1 MAKKIFIVDD
11 DRMLTKIVQSCLQE
25 HGYEV
30 SVSHDGEEALAKI
43 GHERPDLLLLDVVMP
58 KMNGYT
64 FLFEMRK
71 LEHGA
76 AVPVIVLT
84 CKEEMA
90 DIFKVEGVKEY
101 LIKPFPNQDLLE
113 KIKKY
118 VG

>member
-11 DRMLTKIVQSCLQE
+11 DKTLTKLLQTYLQE
-25 HGYEV
+25 HGYDIVV
-30 SVSHDGEEALAKI
+30 SNDGEEALAKLE
-43 GHERPDLLLLDVVMP
+43 HERPDLLVLDVVMP

-71 LEHGA
+71 FEFG
-76 AVPVIVLT
+76 VTIPVIVLT

-101 LIKPFPNQDLLE
+101 LIKPFPSKDLLE
-113 KIKKY
+113 RIKKY
-118 VG
+118 I